1 MFKSKK
7 ILDLI
12 QKNFSLDARS
22 LALFRVSIAVILIV
36 DFLFTRLPYFTLFYT
51 EKGLIPIKDSYGDN
65 SYWEMASS
73 LNFISSFTFFQW
85 GLLILALVFFLM
97 LLGGYKTKYAIFGSW
112 ILLISFQARN
122 YLVINAGDVLLNLL
136 LFWSLCLPLGKYFSI
151 DKALSPSKKKEKVPV
166 VFSINSFAFIVQI
179 LIVYLISFI
188 LKSDPVWKNNQG
200 VELALMLDA
209 FRTQWGDVLLLY
221 PGLMKVLSFITYYV
235 IESSV
240 LFLFVFLGVFWRFRI
255 ALIACICLFHLSM
268 GIFLHVGLFSWICVA
283 GWLAFLPPQF
293 WERAYAFLPNKALT
307 VYYDDTCFF
316 CRKAIFLI
324 KTFLILPHVDFFT
337 AQSDKKVWEEMQK
350 QNSWLVYEAESSV
363 PYTRYKAWTALLSRS
378 PLFFY
383 LAPVLRI
390 KFLDYVGDKL
400 YGLISHHRSFLGK
413 HLFSDKRVEVSDK
426 KVEDSKKINT
436 KRSFFSKAGSVFFF
450 ICFIYVLM
458 WNVRTTNFDYYSRYM
473 PQKWNQ
479 LGAFLHLGQYWGMF
493 APKPLDTNAWL
504 ILSAERRD
512 TGEKIDLWRG
522 GKPLSMEK
530 PYRYDETFPVF
541 RFRKLMENLMK
552 GYPKYGRNYL
562 KYLCRKWNKKND
574 QIKKIHLIY
583 MQQTISSEG
592 LPPSLPKKNVQLKQN
607 CPKIFSS

>member
-51 EKGLIPIKDSYGDN
+51 EKGLIPIKNPYGDD
-65 SYWEMASS
+65 SYWEMVSS
-73 LNFISSFTFFQW
+73 LNFISSSFIFQW
-85 GLLILALVFFLM
+85 GLFILALVFFLM

-136 LFWSLCLPLGKYFSI
+136 LFWSLRLPLGKYFSI
-151 DKALSPSKKKEKVPV
+151 DRALNPSEKKEKEPLC
-166 VFSINSFAFIVQI
+166 FSINSFALIAQVLMVYFI
-179 LIVYLISFI
+179 SHI
-188 LKSDPVWKNNQG
+188 LKSDPIWKTNQG
-200 VELALMLDA
+200 VQFALMLDA
-209 FRTQWGDVLLLY
+209 FRTQWGDILLMY
-221 PGLMKVLSFITYYV
+221 PSLMKVLSFITYYV
-235 IESSV
+235 IELCV

-255 ALIACICLFHLSM
+255 ALILCMCVFHLSM
-268 GIFLHVGLFSWICVA
+268 GVFLHLGLFSWICIA
-283 GWLAFLPPQF
+283 GWLAFLPSEF
-293 WERAYAFLPNKALT
+293 WGRARALLPGKALS
-307 VYYDDTCFF
+307 VYYDETCFF

-350 QNSWLVYEAESSV
+350 QNSWLVYEGDNSV
-363 PYTRYKAWTALLSRS
+363 PYTRHQAWMALISRS

-383 LAPVLRI
+383 LAPILRI
-390 KFLDYVGDKL
+390 KLLAYVGDKL

-413 HLFSDKRVEVSDK
+413 TLFSDK
-426 KVEDSKKINT
+426 KVEDSQKTSSKK
-436 KRSFFSKAGSVFFF
+436 SFLSKAGAVFFF
-450 ICFIYVLM
+450 ICFVYILM
-458 WNVRTTNFDYYSRYM
+458 WNVRTTNFDYYVQYM
-473 PQKWNQ
+473 PRKWNQ
-479 LGAFLHLGQYWGMF
+479 FAALLHLGQYWGMF
-493 APKPLDTNAWL
+493 APKPMDINAWV
-504 ILSAERRD
+504 ILSAERQD
-512 TGEKIDLWRG
+512 TGEKIDLWRKG
-522 GKPLSMEK
+522 QSLSMEK
-530 PYRYDETFPVF
+530 PHRYDKTFPVF

-574 QIKKIHLIY
+574 QIKNIHLIY
-583 MQQTISSEG
+583 MEQIISAEG
-592 LPPSLPKKNVQLKQN
+592 PPLSPPKKNVHLKQN
-607 CPKIFSS
+607 CPQRSQP